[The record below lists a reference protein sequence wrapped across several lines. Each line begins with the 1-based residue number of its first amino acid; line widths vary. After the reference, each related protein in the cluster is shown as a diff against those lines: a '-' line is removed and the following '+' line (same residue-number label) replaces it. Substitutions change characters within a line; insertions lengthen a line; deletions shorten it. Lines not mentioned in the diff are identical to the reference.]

1 MDKWKC
7 LVLPAAALLSASG
20 ALAQQQASPAPA
32 LYSAAYDPKRENTLV
47 GTVVTYTAAAAAA
60 PFGARLSLQTG
71 SGVIDVHLGDSRLLV
86 ANKFTI
92 HSGDTLRIVGETISL
107 PSGTQFV
114 ARIVQN
120 GSQAVAVRSARG
132 FALSYAAPRNGN
144 SSKPQG
150 GVL

>member
-1 MDKWKC
+1 MHKWKF
-7 LVLPAAALLSASG
+7 LALPAAALLSATV
-20 ALAQQQASPAPA
+20 ALAQQQASPTAASHP
-32 LYSAAYDPKRENTLV
+32 AAYDLKRENTLV
-47 GTVVTYTAAAAAA
+47 GTVVSYTAAATTV

-71 SGVIDVHLGDSRLLV
+71 SGVIDVHLGDSRLLA

-92 HSGDTLRIVGETISL
+92 HSGDTLRIIGETVSL

-120 GSQAVAVRSARG
+120 GSQAVAVRSSRG
-132 FALSYAAPRNGN
+132 FPLSYAAPRNGN
-144 SSKPQG
+144 PSKAQG